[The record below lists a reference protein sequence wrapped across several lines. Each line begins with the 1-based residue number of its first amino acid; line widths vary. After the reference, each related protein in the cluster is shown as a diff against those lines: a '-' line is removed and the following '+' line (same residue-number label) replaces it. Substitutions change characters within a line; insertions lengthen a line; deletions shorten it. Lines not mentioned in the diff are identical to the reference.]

1 MKSVFY
7 ERQWRLTKG
16 WETSRSGKREE
27 GVHGGGYHREQGRRR
42 HYHTILAS
50 FGGGRAARR
59 WRKRGGVLLW
69 ALPRGES
76 GRAKG
81 ITDVAPTVFKPKL
94 GKGEEGVPAR
104 RYHAAG
110 KGGGPTGGGTHPC
123 VVGWCDRGPGA
134 AGWVMLRCW
143 NMGRTRERGCWHV
156 DPTQLKRIQTNS
168 NGFKYDSNDFN
179 SIQTSFDPNRTFMR
193 SKKLK

>member
-1 MKSVFY
+1 
-7 ERQWRLTKG
+7 
-16 WETSRSGKREE
+16 
-27 GVHGGGYHREQGRRR
+27 VHGGGYHREQGRRR

-50 FGGGRAARR
+50 SGGGRAARR

-134 AGWVMLRCW
+134 AGVGHVAVLKHGKNEREGML
-143 NMGRTRERGCWHV
+143 TRGPHPV
-156 DPTQLKRIQTNS
+156 KKDSNKFKRIQ
-168 NGFKYDSNDFN
+168 
-179 SIQTSFDPNRTFMR
+179 I
-193 SKKLK
+193 